1 MFVRKMGLS
10 FSEKSRLEAMSV
22 RERELRQQGFCAV
35 AGVDE
40 AGRGPLAGPVF
51 AAACILPERTLFEH
65 LNDSKQLTADT
76 REELFAKITTH
87 PGVVYS
93 VASASVPE
101 IDRYNILKATFLA
114 MRRAVRGL
122 TQAPDYLLIDG
133 NQAPAFEMPVQAIVE
148 GDGRSI
154 SIAAASILAKV
165 TRDRWMIQCDAKWPS
180 YGFKQ
185 HKGYG
190 TEAHLAAL
198 QEKGPCP
205 IHRKTFDP
213 VKSHLAQQQIHLF

>member
-10 FSEKSRLEAMSV
+10 FLEQKRLEAMSV
-22 RERELRQQGFCAV
+22 HEKALREQGFVCI

-51 AAACILPERTLFEH
+51 AAACILPEGTFFAH
-65 LNDSKQLTADT
+65 LNDSKQLTADL
-76 REELFAKITTH
+76 RETLYAQITTH

-93 VASASVPE
+93 IASASVAE

-114 MRRAVRGL
+114 MRRAVQAL
-122 TQAPDYLLIDG
+122 TTTPDYLLIDG
-133 NQAPAFEMPVQAIVE
+133 NQVPAFEMPVKAIVE
-148 GDGRSI
+148 GDGKSL

-165 TRDRWMIQCDAKWPS
+165 MRDRWMVQCDAKWPG